1 MPFYLGIMTLP
12 KSLVVVPAVLMLC
25 VLSSCSIQKR
35 TTAPGWH
42 VENAPKVFRQAGP
55 SNSLSLD
62 VKFEPPALQRLDRLP
77 PRALS
82 WTTSTLPTDTSA
94 VDAKVKS
101 QVTGALRKEI
111 RVREKLLMFPR
122 GPLSA
127 WRKAEAEKRHNSAEQ
142 ICKEQGLYLSEVAP
156 DEFARVEKLR
166 YPSRDT
172 MKELKRRK
180 TSTVV
185 VLVLLSIG
193 AIAYFLYL
201 LSSLL
206 ANPWGGG

>member
-1 MPFYLGIMTLP
+1 MNTRTHLLRLSLP
-12 KSLVVVPAVLMLC
+12 AAAVLALLACAMLTG
-25 VLSSCSIQKR
+25 CSVRKR

-42 VENAPKVFRQAGP
+42 VEKASGWFRQAGP
-55 SNSLSLD
+55 SNSLTPQ
-62 VKFEPPALQRLDRLP
+62 VKPDLPTLTRMDRLP

>member
-1 MPFYLGIMTLP
+1 MTLP

-82 WTTSTLPTDTSA
+82 WTTSTFAADTSA
-94 VDAKVKS
+94 VNAKVKR
-101 QVTGALRKEI
+101 QVKRILRREIRLRK
-111 RVREKLLMFPR
+111 RMLMYPR
-122 GPLSA
+122 GAFRNEYERSA
-127 WRKAEAEKRHNSAEQ
+127 YELHVRAARKCAA
-142 ICKEQGLYLSEVAP
+142 QGQQLSEFAP
-156 DEFARVEKLR
+156 EEFSQLEHLQD
-166 YPSRDT
+166 PSRKT
-172 MKELKRRK
+172 MRKLKGRK
-180 TSTVV
+180 VV
-185 VLVLLSIG
+185 EFLALAVSLALFAFMMLLVIVFAS
-193 AIAYFLYL
+193 
-201 LSSLL
+201 
-206 ANPWGGG
+206 NPWGGG